1 MSQFVQTAPQT
12 AWITGASSGIGLAIV
27 QALLDKGWRVLG
39 IDKNKAPVTHENY
52 MHVEVDLSDVSAV
65 TTFLQSQTQ
74 TSSTQPFAFV
84 HAAGL
89 MHTASLGSLDTAA
102 GAHMWQVHVQAATLL
117 ANALLPRMQAAK
129 AGRMVLIGSR
139 VSGGMAGR
147 SQYAASK
154 AALVSLCRSWAAEVI
169 ADSITVNVISPAA
182 TDTPMLKSGVRSSSA
197 PKLPPIGR
205 LIDPAEVAELVAY
218 LCSPHASAITG
229 QDIAICGGSSLPK

>member
-1 MSQFVQTAPQT
+1 VTA
-12 AWITGASSGIGLAIV
+12 
-27 QALLDKGWRVLG
+27 
-39 IDKNKAPVTHENY
+39 
-52 MHVEVDLSDVSAV
+52 
-65 TTFLQSQTQ
+65 FLKSHTK
-74 TSSTQPFAFV
+74 TSFAQPFAFV

-89 MHTASLGSLDTAA
+89 MHTASLGSLDAAA
-102 GAHMWQVHVQAATLL
+102 GERMWQVHVHAATLL
-117 ANALLPRMQAAK
+117 ADALLPRMRAAK
-129 AGRMVLIGSR
+129 AGRVVLIGSR

-169 ADSITVNVISPAA
+169 ADGITVNVISPAA